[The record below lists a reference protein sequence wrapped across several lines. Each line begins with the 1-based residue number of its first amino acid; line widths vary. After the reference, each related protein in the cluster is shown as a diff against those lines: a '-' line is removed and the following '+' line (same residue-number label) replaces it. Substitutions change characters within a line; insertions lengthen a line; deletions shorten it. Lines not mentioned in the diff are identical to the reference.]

1 MKLIRI
7 SFFVLA
13 LFAFG
18 LNSCKKSSESTTK
31 KTGSTVSLKYNGTA
45 YSSSTITA
53 AYSKGA
59 LQIIGT
65 FGTTTSV
72 YMAII
77 SNVKV
82 GSFDVST
89 GAGAA
94 TFTIGTSTSILGD
107 AGTIT
112 ITSFTS
118 STVAGTFTFSGS
130 NLTGS
135 GTGDIT
141 EGTFQT
147 SYTTQ

>member
-1 MKLIRI
+1 MKLIRL

-13 LFAFG
+13 LVAFG

-31 KTGSTVSLKYNGTA
+31 KTTNTVALKYNGTA
-45 YSSSTITA
+45 YSTSTITA

-59 LQIIGT
+59 LQIIAT
-65 FGTTTSV
+65 FSTTTSV
-72 YMAII
+72 YLAIV
-77 SNVKV
+77 SDVKV
-82 GSFDVST
+82 GSFDLAT
-89 GAGAA
+89 GAGAG
-94 TFTIGTSTSILGD
+94 TFTLGTSNAILGD
-107 AGTIT
+107 TGTIT
-112 ITSFTS
+112 ITSFTGT
-118 STVAGTFTFSGS
+118 TVAGSFTFSGP